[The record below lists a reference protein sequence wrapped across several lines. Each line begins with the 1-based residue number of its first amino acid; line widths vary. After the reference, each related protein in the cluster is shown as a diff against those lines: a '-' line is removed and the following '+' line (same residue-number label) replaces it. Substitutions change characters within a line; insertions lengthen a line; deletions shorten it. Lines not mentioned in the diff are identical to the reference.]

1 MLTDPASTDKRTL
14 ILRATLEL
22 LACCGFHGFSM
33 KQLAE
38 RAGVA
43 AGTLYIYFKDREEL
57 IRQLHQEIIQVF
69 AHHVL
74 AEHNPKAPLQLQYEQ
89 ICRQFWK
96 FCRDNPNILVSKGQ
110 FDHLPP
116 DVLRDHHE
124 TAWQAFQPLTDLFD
138 TCRSAGLLK
147 PFGNE
152 ILATLG
158 IDLFLSVARKYHQ
171 GVITVDEAELDAI
184 VRASWDAIAQHP
196 GNPT

>member
-1 MLTDPASTDKRTL
+1 MLTDPSTSDKRTL

-22 LACCGFHGFSM
+22 LASCGFHGFSM

-43 AGTLYIYFKDREEL
+43 AGTLYLYFKDREEL

-69 AHHVL
+69 AYHVL
-74 AEHNPKAPLQLQYEQ
+74 AEHDPQAPLQQQYHQ
-89 ICRQFWK
+89 ICCRFWQ
-96 FCRDNPNILVSKGQ
+96 FCRDNPNILMSKGQ

-124 TAWQAFQPLTDLFD
+124 AAWQAFQPLTDLFD
-138 TCRSAGLLK
+138 ACRSAGLVK
-147 PFGNE
+147 PFCNE

-158 IDLFLSVARKYHQ
+158 IDLFLNLARKYHL
-171 GVITVDEAELDAI
+171 GVITVDERLMNAI
-184 VRASWDAIAQHP
+184 VCASWDAIAQHP
-196 GNPT
+196 GNPI

>member
-1 MLTDPASTDKRTL
+1 MLTDPSTSDKRSL

-22 LACCGFHGFSM
+22 LASCGFHGFSM

-43 AGTLYIYFKDREEL
+43 AGTLYLYFRDREEL
-57 IRQLHQEIIQVF
+57 IRQLHEEIIWVF

-74 AEHNPKAPLQLQYEQ
+74 ADHDPVAPLRQQYEH
-89 ICRQFWK
+89 ICCRFWQ
-96 FCRDNPNILVSKGQ
+96 FCRDNPNILMSKGQ

-124 TAWQAFQPLTDLFD
+124 AAWQAFQPLTDLFEA
-138 TCRSAGLLK
+138 CRSAGLLK
-147 PFGNE
+147 PFDNE

-158 IDLFLSVARKYHQ
+158 IDLFLNLARKYHL
-171 GVITVDEAELDAI
+171 GVITVDQPTLDAI
-184 VRASWDAIAQHP
+184 VCASWDAIARHP
-196 GNPT
+196 GNPI